1 MNGTGNYDISMI
13 VDKFSL
19 NGTQQINIRG
29 WSGAAPTSPTWSLV
43 E

>member
-1 MNGTGNYDISMI
+1 MNGTGNYEISMI
-13 VDKFSL
+13 VDKFFL

-29 WSGAAPTSPTWSLV
+29 WAGAAPTNPTWSLV